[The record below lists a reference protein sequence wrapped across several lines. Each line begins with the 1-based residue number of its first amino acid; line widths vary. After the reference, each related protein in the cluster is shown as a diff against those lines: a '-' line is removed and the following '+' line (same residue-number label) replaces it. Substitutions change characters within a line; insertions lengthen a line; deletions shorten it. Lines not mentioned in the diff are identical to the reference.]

1 MGCLNWID
9 QFKLKK
15 VGIAKLQSGEES
27 HIQRTRRGRQMV
39 MGSHILCLLLL
50 RMYCPG
56 KGQCQFKTPAGH
68 LWLVTQSGRLFVT
81 PGTVAPRLLCPWEF
95 FRREYWSGLPCPLS
109 GNHSN
114 PGIEPRSPALQVDS
128 LLSKLPGK
136 LAEQ

>member
-9 QFKLKK
+9 QFKLKR

-50 RMYCPG
+50 RMYCQG

-81 PGTVAPRLLCPWEF
+81 PGTVAPRLLCPWDF
-95 FRREYWSGLPCPLS
+95 PNKNTAVGSHFLLQGIFPIQ
-109 GNHSN
+109 GSN
-114 PGIEPRSPALQVDS
+114 PG
-128 LLSKLPGK
+128 LLLDRQ
-136 LAEQ
+136 LLYH